1 MSEPD
6 RHAPGPRHN
15 ADTDAGANARANT
28 HANVTVNARTTESEP
43 TRAARIAHGPHPATP
58 PASPRYLPGASAWTG
73 VWRRNFLVWRKLA
86 IASMFGNLADPM
98 IYLFGLGFGLG
109 IMVGEVDG
117 TSYIAFLAAGTVG
130 SSVMFSASFESMY
143 SGFSRMHVQR
153 TWEALMHT
161 PLTLGDVVLGEV
173 VWAASKAVL
182 SGVAIL
188 LVASVLGYARLDAL
202 PVVLPAV
209 LLAGLAF
216 ASLAMIMTALAPSY
230 DFFMFY
236 QTLVMTP
243 MLLLSGVFFPLS
255 QLPAAARHV
264 TEWLPLAHA
273 VALIRPAML
282 GRTLDQPC
290 LHVGAL
296 LVYAIAGF
304 AVALILLRRR
314 VLR

>member
-1 MSEPD
+1 MTEHRMTPD
-6 RHAPGPRHN
+6 A
-15 ADTDAGANARANT
+15 
-28 HANVTVNARTTESEP
+28 
-43 TRAARIAHGPHPATP
+43 
-58 PASPRYLPGASAWTG
+58 PRYLPGVASWMG

-109 IMVGEVDG
+109 MMVGNVDG

-161 PLTLGDVVLGEV
+161 PLTLGDIVLGEV

-188 LVASVLGYARLDAL
+188 LVASVLGYARIDSLA
-202 PVVLPAV
+202 VVLPAV

-216 ASLAMIMTALAPSY
+216 ASLAMVMTALAPSY

-282 GRTLDQPC
+282 GRAIDLPW

-296 LVYAIAGF
+296 VVYTVVGF
-304 AVALILLRRR
+304 SVALVLLRRR
-314 VLR
+314 ILR

>member
-1 MSEPD
+1 MPD
-6 RHAPGPRHN
+6 APETR
-15 ADTDAGANARANT
+15 DTGDIGGAGDTGDSAAVSTAGAHRA
-28 HANVTVNARTTESEP
+28 
-43 TRAARIAHGPHPATP
+43 GPPRERP
-58 PASPRYLPGASAWTG
+58 PETPRYLPGISPWMG

-86 IASMFGNLADPM
+86 IASLFGNLADPM

-109 IMVGEVDG
+109 MMVGEVDG

-188 LVASVLGYARLDAL
+188 LVASALGYARIDSM
-202 PVVLPAV
+202 PVVLPAI

-216 ASLAMIMTALAPSY
+216 ASLAMVMTALAPSY

-243 MLLLSGVFFPLS
+243 MLLLSGVFFPLA

-282 GRTLDQPC
+282 GRPIDLPW
-290 LHVGAL
+290 LHASAL
-296 LVYAIAGF
+296 AIYAVVGF
-304 AVALILLRRR
+304 AAALGLLRRR
-314 VLR
+314 ILR